1 MAGNALLA
9 FWLED
14 TVGLIPAAPFA
25 LLGFFGPFVVGRR
38 LVLRKWLDEPSAW
51 LMNAM
56 YWCAI
61 VVLLVLCMVGWVLG
75 RYLVDVAPLLTLE
88 GIVLIAISWQAVREP
103 RVQHLFSWGVGGA
116 AAYGVL
122 VNTAFAA
129 AGLRTI
135 LKLSLR

>member
-1 MAGNALLA
+1 VRHRRFACIVHG
-9 FWLED
+9 WL
-14 TVGLIPAAPFA
+14 
-25 LLGFFGPFVVGRR
+25 GP
-38 LVLRKWLDEPSAW
+38 
-51 LMNAM
+51 
-56 YWCAI
+56 
-61 VVLLVLCMVGWVLG
+61 G